1 MYGYTMYIY
10 TVYGIY
16 IYMILIINIYIH
28 IVGILFRK
36 DCFCEVP
43 IGAVDS
49 SPWLLMT
56 GILGGYS
63 PIIKTESLCSV
74 DIIQIRVWSRFRNAK
89 VHARNRTMRVFH
101 EIPEGFSSPL

>member
-1 MYGYTMYIY
+1 MIIIIKLYVYILLVFY
-10 TVYGIY
+10 LRT
-16 IYMILIINIYIH
+16 
-28 IVGILFRK
+28 

-63 PIIKTESLCSV
+63 SIIKTKSLCSV

-89 VHARNRTMRVFH
+89 VHVRNRTMRVFH
-101 EIPEGFSSPL
+101 EWYSSD